1 MAKQA
6 STTAEQP
13 GIVARVK
20 EFIEEIQVEL
30 GKVSWPSWEDI
41 KSSTQVVLFMLVV
54 FAVLCFVYDNIF
66 QWVILTLIDILG

>member
-54 FAVLCFVYDNIF
+54 LATVCFVYDWVF
-66 QWVILTLIDILG
+66 QRVILALLDLLG